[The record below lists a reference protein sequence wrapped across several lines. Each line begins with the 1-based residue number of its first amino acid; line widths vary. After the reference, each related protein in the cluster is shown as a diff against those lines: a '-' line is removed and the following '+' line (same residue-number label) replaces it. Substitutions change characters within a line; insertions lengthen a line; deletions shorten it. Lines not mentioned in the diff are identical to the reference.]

1 MILSILEAWLS
12 AAVYAV
18 VAVMLIKT
26 GSGNVPQREKW
37 CRNRWIGLALTLPAA
52 LYCVPLAYPVSPAFL
67 TPWLW
72 PLAAVLPFLCLYL
85 IDYYAARGL
94 ALWMIAAG
102 YGMIHSTFDCHV
114 PGAGVVAVV
123 QWLAGIAGIWIS
135 AKPCLLRDCFRKAAE
150 NVKIRYIL
158 SIAAVVLS
166 LTALY
171 SGIMVI
177 VCGGR

>member
-1 MILSILEAWLS
+1 MVLATKASP
-12 AAVYAV
+12 
-18 VAVMLIKT
+18 
-26 GSGNVPQREKW
+26 GQPQK
-37 CRNRWIGLALTLPAA
+37 
-52 LYCVPLAYPVSPAFL
+52 PVSPAFL